1 MLKEPL
7 KNNQEKIKTLLID
20 KIIKD
25 NKKLNNYIIC
35 SEVPFLS
42 GKRWADLI
50 IIKKNNIIAYEI
62 KSDLDSLKRL
72 PEQMKDYSNTFDKV
86 YLVLSKKFKK
96 IPSISQNIGLLRFE
110 NEKLFKERV
119 AQTQKKLK
127 KENLS
132 YFLWKQDL
140 QKYIINKDEGEI
152 NKLRNIFINKYKTE
166 QIKKIA
172 ISCLRERYERRF
184 ELFLYDRNEKTHL
197 EDLYLLSNK
206 HLEIY

>member
-1 MLKEPL
+1 MQ
-7 KNNQEKIKTLLID
+7 KNNQNRIKTLLID

-25 NKKLNNYIIC
+25 NKNNDDYIIC

-42 GKRWADLI
+42 GKRWADLVVLT
-50 IIKKNNIIAYEI
+50 KDSLIAYEI
-62 KSDLDSLKRL
+62 KSELDSLKRL
-72 PEQMKDYSNTFDKV
+72 SEQMKDYSKTFDKV

-96 IPSISQNIGLLRFE
+96 IPAIPQNVGLLRFD
-110 NEKLFKERV
+110 NEIFFKKRV
-119 AQTQKKLK
+119 AETQKQLK

-140 QKYIINKDEGEI
+140 KKHIINKKEDEV
-152 NKLRNIFINKYKTE
+152 NRLRNRFINKYKIE
-166 QIKKIA
+166 QIKEMA
-172 ISCLRERYERRF
+172 ISCLRKRYENRF
-184 ELFLYDRNEKTHL
+184 ELFLYDKNKKTHL